1 MTGSQQELDFGWEDV
16 QETEKERKQKSNA
29 AVKRAATKKKSAKP
43 MTPEEMTEKWKEILQ
58 NPKNSKPDQ
67 RRLEETFKAWRNGLI
82 YPQTAK
88 LSKAE
93 ALRMYARLA
102 EQQKGENLRKM
113 VEETPDNYWLVQT
126 DEELQ
131 KVVDLWESEELVG
144 LDTET
149 DGLDIVHG
157 DNRMVGMSITF
168 PKSDE
173 HVYIP
178 LRHNE
183 GKQLPIETVMK
194 RLEPYISDT
203 DKRKVLHNAKFD
215 AHVLSMEGVKLRG
228 IHMDTMIAMWVLNE
242 NEMNY
247 RLKDLSNKYAKF
259 IGVEPENDT
268 FSELF
273 GKDTFDTIPLDV
285 ALVYAAKDTELT
297 VKFYEFIES
306 QFNREELQRVRKLYY
321 ELENPLL
328 EVCIEMEEAG
338 FLLNDQSKIQKIRQD
353 LVKEEQQLLAKLKE
367 EFGDINFNSP
377 QQLQKVIY
385 DELEYPDVSGRRST
399 DKATLERLAE
409 DYEAVQLLLD
419 YRKVS
424 KLLSSFIEKLP
435 EMVKKTGR
443 VYGQFMQNAT
453 KTGRF
458 ASKEPNLQQLP
469 KSARTLFAAPKD
481 HVIIGSDFSQIEPR
495 VLAHITGDEDLRR
508 PYREGFDLY
517 TTLASKTLNLPIEQC
532 VDGATDDKGREPRV
546 MMKTGLLAVM
556 YGTSMF
562 TLSKQL
568 KIPIE
573 EAEQFIE
580 DFYEAYPEVKKWTE
594 SVHQLV
600 KEQEYVETMY
610 GRKRRFPNHKKD
622 AIVYDELKAEI
633 LDRLGTDKLPSRIW
647 DKQYKDVLPY
657 PLKRRFQNVKG
668 RVERVR
674 RQAVNAIIQGSAAD
688 IMKIAMLRLNEVC
701 EKYGDSDWKMLG
713 TVHDE
718 ALLEVPASITLE
730 QTEEIEQAMIG
741 SASLEIPLK
750 VDVAFMYEWGDEIKK
765 DEWFNT
771 A

>member
-1 MTGSQQELDFGWEDV
+1 MSMTQQEFDFGWDDLKES
-16 QETEKERKQKSNA
+16 ETKRKQKSDK
-29 AVKRAATKKKSAKP
+29 AVKKAAKKKRKAKP
-43 MTPEEMTEKWKEILQ
+43 MTPEEMAEKWKEILN

-67 RRLEETFKAWRNGLI
+67 RRLEETFQAWKAGMI
-82 YPQTAK
+82 YPQTPK

-102 EQQKGENLRKM
+102 EQQKEEKLREM
-113 VEETPDNYWLVQT
+113 VEKTPDNYWLVQT

-157 DNRMVGMSITF
+157 SNEMVGMSISF
-168 PKSDE
+168 PNADE

-178 LRHNE
+178 VRHTE
-183 GKQLPIETVMK
+183 GKQLPVEIVLN
-194 RLEPYISDT
+194 RLKPFLT
-203 DKRKVLHNAKFD
+203 NKHKKKVLHNAKFD
-215 AHVLSMEGVKLRG
+215 AHVLSMEGVNLRG
-228 IHMDTMIAMWVLNE
+228 IQMDTMIAMWVLNE

-259 IGVEPENDT
+259 MGIKPENDT
-268 FSELF
+268 FNELF
-273 GKDTFDTIPLDV
+273 GKATFDTIPLDI
-285 ALVYAAKDTELT
+285 ALVYAAKDTDLT
-297 VKFYEFIES
+297 VKFYKFIES
-306 QFNREELQRVRKLYY
+306 QFRRKDLKRVRDLYY

-338 FLLNDQSKIQKIRQD
+338 FLLNEQSKIDRIRNE
-353 LVKEEQQLLAKLKE
+353 LVSEEQQLLSELKKN
-367 EFGDINFNSP
+367 FGDINFNSP
-377 QQLQKVIY
+377 QQLQKVFY
-385 DELEYPDVSGRRST
+385 DELKYPDVSGRRST
-399 DKATLERLAE
+399 DKPTLKMLAE
-409 DYEAVQLLLD
+409 EYEAVQILLD

-435 EMVKKTGR
+435 EMVKSTGR

-469 KSARTLFAAPKD
+469 QSARTLFTAPKGFI
-481 HVIIGSDFSQIEPR
+481 IIGSDFSQIEPR
-495 VLAHITGDEDLRR
+495 VLAHITGDEDLRK
-508 PYREGFDLY
+508 PYKEGYDLY
-517 TTLASKTLNLPIEQC
+517 STLASKTLNLPIEQC
-532 VDGATDDKGREPRV
+532 LDGAKDDKGREPRK

-568 KIPIE
+568 EISVE

-580 DFYEAYPEVKKWTE
+580 DFYTAYPKVKTWID
-594 SVHQLV
+594 SIHQLV

-610 GRKRRFPNHKKD
+610 GRKRRFPNHRRD

-633 LDRLGTDKLPSRIW
+633 LDRLGTNKLPTNIW
-647 DKQYKDVLPY
+647 DDEFKDVLPY

-668 RVERVR
+668 KVERVR

-688 IMKIAMLRLNEVC
+688 IMKIAMLRLYAVC
-701 EKYGDSDWKMLG
+701 EKYADEGWKILG

-718 ALLEVPASITLE
+718 ALLEVPETITKG

-741 SASLEIPLK
+741 SASLDIPLK
-750 VDVAFMYEWGDEIKK
+750 VDVAFMHEWGNEIAK
-765 DEWFNT
+765 DKWFKV